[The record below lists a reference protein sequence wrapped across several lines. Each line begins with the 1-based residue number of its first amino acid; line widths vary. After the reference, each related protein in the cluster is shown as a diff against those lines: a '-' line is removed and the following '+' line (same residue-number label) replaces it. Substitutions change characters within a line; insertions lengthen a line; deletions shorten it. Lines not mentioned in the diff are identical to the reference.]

1 LNLLITFAIPGI
13 SIGGH
18 VGGAITGAVVGY
30 AMLEPR
36 WTRTSPAIAWL
47 APLMAVMISVVVI
60 GALL

>member
-1 LNLLITFAIPGI
+1 
-13 SIGGH
+13 
-18 VGGAITGAVVGY
+18 VVGY